1 MSDDVLFEAVDPLGR
16 KITLSSNRYYGH
28 IISSDMNH
36 RAHPEFTPD
45 EIKCSIESPDVIYKS
60 TMPDS
65 DVYFGKTSATYP
77 EMYIKVPVAL
87 YGDNTGEVRT
97 AFLSRHIS
105 GGIDVKGLKYVKSRL

>member
-45 EIKCSIESPDVIYKS
+45 EIKCSIESPDVI
-60 TMPDS
+60 
-65 DVYFGKTSATYP
+65 
-77 EMYIKVPVAL
+77 
-87 YGDNTGEVRT
+87 
-97 AFLSRHIS
+97 
-105 GGIDVKGLKYVKSRL
+105 